1 MSKTTRFLLGAC
13 VLGLTIGLP
22 AAARAEGGDYD
33 LMVMHKFEDGS
44 LAEMPFNLA
53 IDFFD
58 CLHAKK
64 KIQIGRKFPRGLLI
78 GADGRSLGGTIIGA
92 RCVQRIPKMGQ

>member
-1 MSKTTRFLLGAC
+1 MSKITSVLLSAC
-13 VLGLTIGLP
+13 FFGVTIVLPTAVL
-22 AAARAEGGDYD
+22 AEGGDYD

-44 LAEMPFNLA
+44 LAEVPFNLA

-58 CLHAKK
+58 CLQAKK
-64 KIQIGRKFPRGLLI
+64 KVQIGRKFPRGLLI

>member
-1 MSKTTRFLLGAC
+1 MGK
-13 VLGLTIGLP
+13 TIGFLIGALFASIGVGLP
-22 AAARAEGGDYD
+22 TAALAANDYD
-33 LMVMHKFEDGS
+33 LMVMHLLDDGQQG
-44 LAEMPFNLA
+44 EMPNYLG

-64 KIQIGRKFPRGLLI
+64 KVQIGRKFPPGLLI
-78 GADGRSLGGTIIGA
+78 GADGKSPGGTIIGA